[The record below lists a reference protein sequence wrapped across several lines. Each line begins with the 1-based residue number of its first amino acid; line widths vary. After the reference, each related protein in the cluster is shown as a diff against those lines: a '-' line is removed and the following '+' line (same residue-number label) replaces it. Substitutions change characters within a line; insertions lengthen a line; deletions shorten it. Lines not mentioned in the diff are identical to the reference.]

1 MSPKKRKKGKA
12 LTIVVLSGSTGRTCD
27 EVIQAALAQF
37 DDPNVSIVRETKVG
51 TIRAAKRAIKY
62 AAEHNAVIC
71 HTIIAPK
78 IRQAVIRETERL
90 GVPTIDILGPVLTV
104 MEDHLEQVPRLRAG
118 LSYQLKKEHFDRRDA
133 IDFTLVH
140 DDGCGLADLAKAD
153 VVIVGVSRSSKSVT
167 CFYLA
172 YRGIRAANVPLI
184 PGCEPPSELLS
195 LPSEK
200 VVGLTMNAN
209 RLRSLREA
217 RIQTMGKANFDKYG
231 DLRAINEELKYANSV
246 FGKHSWRRIDVSYT
260 SVEEVAKEIV
270 AMIGG

>member
-12 LTIVVLSGSTGRTCD
+12 LTVVVLSGSTGRTCD

-37 DDPNVSIVRETKVG
+37 DAPEVNIVRETKVR
-51 TIRAAKRAIKY
+51 TIRAAVRTVKY

-71 HTIIAPK
+71 HTIVAPK
-78 IRQAVIRETERL
+78 IRQAVVRETKRL
-90 GVPTIDILGPVLTV
+90 HVPTIDILGPVLTV
-104 MEDHLEQVPRLRAG
+104 MEDHLEQAPRLRPG
-118 LSYQLKKEHFDRRDA
+118 LSYQLRKEKFDRRDA

-172 YRGIRAANVPLI
+172 YRGLRAANVPLI
-184 PGCEPPSELLS
+184 PGCEPPAELLS

-200 VVGLTMNAN
+200 VIGLTMNAN

-217 RIQTMGKANFDKYG
+217 RIQMMGKANFEKYG
-231 DLRAINEELKYANSV
+231 GLQGINEELKYAAAIMAE
-246 FGKHSWRRIDVSYT
+246 HSWRRIDVSYT

-270 AMIGG
+270 AMTGG